1 MTATIPGSHKN
12 LLKDPICAALTTVM
26 PDGQPQTTVVWC
38 NYDGKHVLINTMR
51 GFRKEKN
58 MRINPKVTLLV
69 FNPQNPLRYIEVRGE
84 VQLTDEGAMEHLN
97 ELSQLYTGKS
107 QYFGEV
113 VPLDLKERETPVKG
127 IITPKRVIIDPT

>member
-1 MTATIPGSHKN
+1 
-12 LLKDPICAALTTVM
+12 M

-38 NYDGKHVLINTMR
+38 NYDGEHVLINTMH

-58 MRINPKVTLLV
+58 MQINPKVTLLV
-69 FNPQNPLRYIEVRGE
+69 FHPQKPLRYIEVRGE

-107 QYFGEV
+107 QYFGDV
-113 VPLDLKERETPVKG
+113 VPLELKEREIPVKG
-127 IITPKRVIIDPT
+127 IITPKRVIIDPL